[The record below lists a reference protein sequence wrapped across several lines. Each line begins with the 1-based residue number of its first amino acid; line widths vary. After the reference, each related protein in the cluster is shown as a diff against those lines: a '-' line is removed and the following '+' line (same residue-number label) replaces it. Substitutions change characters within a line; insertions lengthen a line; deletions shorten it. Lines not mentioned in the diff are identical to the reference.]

1 MSIFSGRLQEISHP
15 DYTSTGNPPPLS
27 PRLEMD
33 AATPSKKAKTSEADT
48 TSQKSWKTA
57 RNLTDQ
63 ILMQEKLTSQRVTAA
78 AAATEQIWTP
88 EKPVE
93 RPRACSRSVAFSVKE
108 GRRAALGLRL
118 PKKETPAAAAAADEE
133 ADELESAERDLAH
146 PTHLGVGSKER
157 ATTAGKSKSPAC
169 TVRHLAGARWLR
181 LRSSSPLTLL
191 HLGQRGGAGGQRK
204 SRTATIVLQ
213 REGAAIDKFL
223 AHPPSCPHPL
233 QHLSDLHQQR
243 PRHG

>member
-1 MSIFSGRLQEISHP
+1 
-15 DYTSTGNPPPLS
+15 
-27 PRLEMD
+27 MD
-33 AATPSKKAKTSEADT
+33 AATPSKKAKTSEADAMP
-48 TSQKSWKTA
+48 QKSWKTA
-57 RNLTDQ
+57 RNPTDQ
-63 ILMQEKLTSQRVTAA
+63 ILMLEKLTSQRVTAA

-88 EKPVE
+88 EKPEE
-93 RPRACSRSVAFSVKE
+93 RPRACGRSLAFSVKE

-118 PKKETPAAAAAADEE
+118 PKKETPAAAADEE
-133 ADELESAERDLAH
+133 AYELESAERDLAH

-157 ATTAGKSKSPAC
+157 ATAAGKSKSPAC

-191 HLGQRGGAGGQRK
+191 RLGQRGGVGEQRK
-204 SRTATIVLQ
+204 SGTATIVLQ

-223 AHPPSCPHPL
+223 AHPPSFPHPL
-233 QHLSDLHQQR
+233 QHLSDLYQQR